1 MCSPTSTVPAHPT
14 AQPRPSTA
22 GSSTSGDQRSDSAIS
37 PTTSPD
43 PYSRPAASDRGY
55 TLDREEPHY
64 DGDDDHGD
72 TEHPAHPGHFSLQRS
87 RVLAGGVQQTC
98 DLSHLGRHSGGDDH
112 RLADTLGDRNALE
125 DHVEPVAKRRWLGQG
140 AGVLEN
146 WFALTGQGGLR
157 HHQ

>member
-55 TLDREEPHY
+55 TLDREEPVSVVGDVHVLEMMQLRRPLVPGHPLRPGDDVVPVQRG
-64 DGDDDHGD
+64 DGDDGQVGD
-72 TEHPAHPGHFSLQRS
+72 VEF
-87 RVLAGGVQQTC
+87 GGKVGELVR
-98 DLSHLGRHSGGDDH
+98 DLFEH
-112 RLADTLGDRNALE
+112 RLR
-125 DHVEPVAKRRWLGQG
+125 PVHEVHL
-140 AGVLEN
+140 V
-146 WFALTGQGGLR
+146 
-157 HHQ
+157 